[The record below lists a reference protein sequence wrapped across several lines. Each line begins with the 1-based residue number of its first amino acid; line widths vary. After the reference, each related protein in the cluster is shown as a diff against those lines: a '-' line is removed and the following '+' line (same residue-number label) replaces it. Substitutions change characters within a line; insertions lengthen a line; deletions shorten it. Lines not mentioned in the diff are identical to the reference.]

1 MELQTCKFLQ
11 LPAFK
16 LFINVLLG
24 SSHHFLDVGLVLLA
38 ECAAWEVVEALNLS
52 VPAFFDDLFSLDSDG
67 FNHLGECGQDGSP
80 LGFNGSF
87 KETINFSAAVLTLLA
102 NLQEGRIDFELSDSL
117 FSDFSSMS
125 AEKLLVLSTPFF
137 HACWHGFVNS
147 LHNCG
152 LES

>member
-1 MELQTCKFLQ
+1 MEFQTCKFLQ
-11 LPAFK
+11 FPAFE

-52 VPAFFDDLFSLDSDG
+52 VPAFLDDFFSLDSDG

-80 LGFNGSF
+80 LLFNGHF
-87 KETINFSAAVLTLLA
+87 KKTINFSAAVFTLFA
-102 NLQEGRIDFELSDSL
+102 NLQEGRIDFELSDS
-117 FSDFSSMS
+117 FVSDFSSMS

-137 HACWHGFVNS
+137 HVGGHGFVNE
-147 LHNCG
+147 LHH
-152 LES
+152 